1 MAEEIDIAF
10 LMKVIAKRAVAFFRD
25 DLHMN
30 VSRITH
36 GQENVQKF
44 QLRHITSLLAMDGGA
59 ELYLAFSFDK
69 PLIEHA
75 FERYS
80 EDIEV
85 AEDEREK
92 YIEETAGDIINII
105 VGNATGSL
113 SSQNRPVTLSPPVV
127 ISEAQSIFRHKDAQ
141 FYTACLETDHGKMD
155 ICCIGP
161 KELFDEQFQGLCR
174 KKY

>member
-1 MAEEIDIAF
+1 MAEEIDVAF
-10 LMKVIAKRAVAFFRD
+10 LIKVIAERAVAFFRD
-25 DLHMN
+25 DLHLD

-36 GQENVQKF
+36 GQESVQKF
-44 QLRHITSLLAMDGGA
+44 QLRHLTSLLAVDGGTG
-59 ELYLAFSFDK
+59 LYLAFSFEK

-75 FERYS
+75 FGVYI

-85 AEDEREK
+85 AEEEREN

-113 SSQNRPVTLSPPVV
+113 SSQNPPVTLSPPVV
-127 ISEAQSIFRHKDAQ
+127 ISEAKSIFRHKEAQ

-161 KELFDEQFQGLCR
+161 KELFEEQFQGLCR
-174 KKY
+174 KKW